1 MKRKCI
7 AIFVAVAT
15 GGNIDPY
22 VFYLAKKIKEV
33 VETLAITINGVPAKS
48 DVDELEKYSDMV
60 FIRDNVGF
68 DCGAYKDTL
77 ETYIGW
83 EKIVDYEELLL
94 LNDSCFGPIY
104 PLSDVFETMD
114 KRKLDFWG
122 ITEQTPIRSGR
133 YSKEVLPY
141 HIQTYFLVVRKRIL
155 KDAAF
160 WKFWRDVKLSNE
172 YGETVANFELKFT
185 RYFNH
190 LGYLSGAYIDCGAF
204 CKSIDETEAYVFMDS
219 YRLISE
225 HKCPFLKKKVFF
237 FPQEKI
243 LSSNAGETAY
253 KSLKY
258 VQEHTQYDEG
268 LIWNYLVKKCDI
280 NDLRTVLH
288 LNYCLSNERLQAKQT
303 HHSVMCIAV
312 FIEADNIDK
321 CLSYIGKL
329 PEYVD
334 LVIAADQTDINLIS
348 KKGILL
354 GRAVKYVN
362 YENKEE
368 LKELL
373 LLSSS
378 HQYICLIHDKG
389 INLSD
394 HLSRESY
401 INLIWENLISNDI
414 YTANILDI
422 FERNPRLGFLCP
434 PAPYMADTFAAVA
447 RGYGQCYK
455 IMKKICDSIGLVCN
469 IDEKKLSFS
478 YGNVFWCRTNAL
490 SPLLNADNLH
500 NAVLRE
506 LIEKNMLWSTLEK
519 LYPYIAQSRGY
530 YSGVVMTEEY
540 ASVYTANYHYMLG
553 KIVKDILLDRGI
565 IEFKNVRR
573 INPRLVEFCQRHD
586 RIYLYGAGECGNECL
601 VYLRMRGIC
610 VEGFIVSD
618 GRRIDNVISG
628 INVSELSEIEIKPK
642 MGIVLALGVTHSKEI
657 GVILEEKGM
666 HDYIQYEI

>member
-185 RYFNH
+185 QYFNH

-288 LNYCLSNERLQAKQT
+288 LNYCLSNERLQR
-303 HHSVMCIAV
+303 S
-312 FIEADNIDK
+312 
-321 CLSYIGKL
+321 
-329 PEYVD
+329 
-334 LVIAADQTDINLIS
+334 
-348 KKGILL
+348 
-354 GRAVKYVN
+354 
-362 YENKEE
+362 EE
-368 LKELL
+368 
-373 LLSSS
+373 
-378 HQYICLIHDKG
+378 
-389 INLSD
+389 
-394 HLSRESY
+394 
-401 INLIWENLISNDI
+401 
-414 YTANILDI
+414 
-422 FERNPRLGFLCP
+422 RL
-434 PAPYMADTFAAVA
+434 
-447 RGYGQCYK
+447 
-455 IMKKICDSIGLVCN
+455 
-469 IDEKKLSFS
+469 
-478 YGNVFWCRTNAL
+478 
-490 SPLLNADNLH
+490 
-500 NAVLRE
+500 
-506 LIEKNMLWSTLEK
+506 
-519 LYPYIAQSRGY
+519 
-530 YSGVVMTEEY
+530 
-540 ASVYTANYHYMLG
+540 
-553 KIVKDILLDRGI
+553 
-565 IEFKNVRR
+565 
-573 INPRLVEFCQRHD
+573 
-586 RIYLYGAGECGNECL
+586 
-601 VYLRMRGIC
+601 
-610 VEGFIVSD
+610 
-618 GRRIDNVISG
+618 
-628 INVSELSEIEIKPK
+628 
-642 MGIVLALGVTHSKEI
+642 
-657 GVILEEKGM
+657 
-666 HDYIQYEI
+666 